1 MHLVSPFPPH
11 SHIQSFPLRF
21 LTLLK
26 LSQMDPGLCLSLT
39 GEGKSFPLRLYP
51 RGEQRKASA
60 ERDTIFPH
68 SHTQPGSSRVTALVL
83 STAAS
88 PRTGWAEEGRDH
100 LSNDWQKMHSCSLH
114 HLWGRAAC
122 TQGPLL
128 AYSRHS
134 KQADGPLPIPPGLP
148 SAQPLLLPAV
158 VAPHKLC
165 FLPATACH
173 TWPRACTL
181 KSPLGCL
188 TPHGRHCTGLGN
200 CLRLQTCTH

>member
-51 RGEQRKASA
+51 WGEQRKASA

-68 SHTQPGSSRVTALVL
+68 SHTQPGSSRVTALLL
-83 STAAS
+83 SAAAS

-100 LSNDWQKMHSCSLH
+100 LSNNWQKMHSCSLH

-122 TQGPLL
+122 AQGLCQRIPDTVSRLMVPCPSLPGCPL
-128 AYSRHS
+128 HS
-134 KQADGPLPIPPGLP
+134 PCCCPQ
-148 SAQPLLLPAV
+148 
-158 VAPHKLC
+158 
-165 FLPATACH
+165 
-173 TWPRACTL
+173 W
-181 KSPLGCL
+181 
-188 TPHGRHCTGLGN
+188 
-200 CLRLQTCTH
+200 